1 MNEAIVKEMT
11 AISELNRVDGF
22 DPTRFMMKFT
32 EVDENGQPSERM
44 YLEVAY
50 RKLWFRL
57 KHPEGAI
64 RKFIREVNDQFAIME
79 ARVYLDRRDP
89 EESYIAN
96 AIVKRYFHP
105 EDKLGDK
112 YLEIAETAA
121 VGRALAD
128 AGFGIQFTDS
138 SENLEAGVVDSPVGL
153 PTGLPMG
160 TPNGMP
166 VVHAANASLSHVN
179 TVTCEVT
186 HTPQTPAP
194 AAANAIQNSVSM
206 AAPTPQAQ
214 PVQPVPQ
221 AQPAPAVPAFNPT
234 LSVEQI
240 LSQMTMQFALNYE
253 VDCGVFKGKKLGQVA
268 QEKPQ
273 SLEWYVNAYKGNNN
287 VLRAAAKYLLDKASA

>member
-1 MNEAIVKEMT
+1 MNEAIVNEMT

-22 DPTRFMMKFT
+22 DPTKFMRRLT
-32 EVDENGQPSERM
+32 EVDDNGQPSERL

-138 SENLEAGVVDSPVGL
+138 SENPESCVVDSPI
-153 PTGLPMG
+153 
-160 TPNGMP
+160 GMP
-166 VVHAANASLSHVN
+166 SGHAANASLSSVN
-179 TVTCEVT
+179 TITGEVM
-186 HTPQTPAP
+186 HTPQTPAS
-194 AAANAIQNSVSM
+194 AAAFAVPNGVSM
-206 AAPTPQAQ
+206 APPMPQAQ
-214 PVQPVPQ
+214 T
-221 AQPAPAVPAFNPT
+221 APAAPVFTPT
-234 LSVEQI
+234 MPVEQI
-240 LSQMTMQFALNYE
+240 LPMMTMQYALNYE

-287 VLRAAAKYLLDKASA
+287 ILRAAAKFLLDQASA

>member
-1 MNEAIVKEMT
+1 MNEAIVNEMT

-22 DPTRFMMKFT
+22 DPSRFMRKLT
-32 EVDENGQPSERM
+32 EVDDNGQPSERM

-138 SENLEAGVVDSPVGL
+138 SENPESGVVDAPIGM
-153 PTGLPMG
+153 PTG
-160 TPNGMP
+160 TSNRMP
-166 VVHAANASLSHVN
+166 SGHAANASLSQVN
-179 TVTCEVT
+179 TITGEVM

-194 AAANAIQNSVSM
+194 AAANAVPNSVSM
-206 AAPTPQAQ
+206 AAAMPQTQTA
-214 PVQPVPQ
+214 QPVPQ
-221 AQPAPAVPAFNPT
+221 AQPAPATPVFIPT
-234 LSVEQI
+234 MPVEQI
-240 LSQMTMQFALNYE
+240 LPQMTMQFALNYE

-287 VLRAAAKYLLDKASA
+287 ILRAAAKYLLDKASA

>member
-1 MNEAIVKEMT
+1 MNEAIINEMT

-22 DPTRFMMKFT
+22 DPSKFMRKLT
-32 EVDENGQPSERM
+32 EMDENGQPSERM

-138 SENLEAGVVDSPVGL
+138 SENPESGVVDSPIGVPYG
-153 PTGLPMG
+153 MG
-160 TPNGMP
+160 
-166 VVHAANASLSHVN
+166 VN
-179 TVTCEVT
+179 TITGEVM

-194 AAANAIQNSVSM
+194 AAANAAVNSAPNGVSM
-206 AAPTPQAQ
+206 TAPMPQTQ
-214 PVQPVPQ
+214 PIQSAPQ
-221 AQPAPAVPAFNPT
+221 AQPAPAVPAFTPEM
-234 LSVEQI
+234 SVEQI
-240 LSQMTMQFALNYE
+240 LPMMTMQFAINYK
-253 VDCGVFKGKKLGQVA
+253 VDCGVFKGKRLGQVA
-268 QEKPQ
+268 QETPQ
-273 SLEWYVNAYKGNNN
+273 SLEWYVTSYRGKNN
-287 VLRAAAKYLLDKASA
+287 VLRAAAKFLLDKASA

>member
-1 MNEAIVKEMT
+1 MNEAIINEMT
-11 AISELNRVDGF
+11 AINELNRVDGF
-22 DPTRFMMKFT
+22 DPSKFMRKLT

-79 ARVYLDRRDP
+79 ARVYLDRRDS

-138 SENLEAGVVDSPVGL
+138 SENPESGVVDSPIGM
-153 PTGLPMG
+153 PMG
-160 TPNGMP
+160 TPTGMP
-166 VVHAANASLSHVN
+166 VGMGVN
-179 TVTCEVT
+179 TVTGEVT
-186 HTPQTPAP
+186 HTPQTPTR
-194 AAANAIQNSVSM
+194 AAANAVPNGVSM
-206 AAPTPQAQ
+206 AALMPQTQ
-214 PVQPVPQ
+214 PVQPAPQ
-221 AQPAPAVPAFNPT
+221 AQSAPAVPAFTPEM
-234 LSVEQI
+234 SVEQI
-240 LSQMTMQFALNYE
+240 LPMMTMQFAINYE
-253 VDCGVFKGKKLGQVA
+253 VDCGVFKGKRLGQVA

-273 SLEWYVNAYKGNNN
+273 SHEWYVTSYRGNNN
-287 VLRAAAKYLLDKASA
+287 ILRAAAKFLLDKASA

>member
-1 MNEAIVKEMT
+1 MNEAIINEMT

-22 DPTRFMMKFT
+22 DPSKFMRKLT
-32 EVDENGQPSERM
+32 EVDENGQPNERM

-138 SENLEAGVVDSPVGL
+138 SENPESGVVDSPIGVPYG
-153 PTGLPMG
+153 MG
-160 TPNGMP
+160 
-166 VVHAANASLSHVN
+166 VN
-179 TVTCEVT
+179 TITGEVM

-194 AAANAIQNSVSM
+194 AAANAAVNTAPNGVSM
-206 AAPTPQAQ
+206 AAPAPQT
-214 PVQPVPQ
+214 
-221 AQPAPAVPAFNPT
+221 QPAPAVPAFTPEMP
-234 LSVEQI
+234 VEQI
-240 LSQMTMQFALNYE
+240 LPMMTMQFAINYE
-253 VDCGVFKGKKLGQVA
+253 VDCGVFKGKRLGQVA

-273 SLEWYVNAYKGNNN
+273 SLEWYVTSYRGNNN
-287 VLRAAAKYLLDKASA
+287 ILRAAAKFLLDKASA

>member
-1 MNEAIVKEMT
+1 MNEAIINEMT

-22 DPTRFMMKFT
+22 DPSKFMRKLT
-32 EVDENGQPSERM
+32 ETDENGQPSERM

-138 SENLEAGVVDSPVGL
+138 SENPESGVVDSPIGM
-153 PTGLPMG
+153 PMG
-160 TPNGMP
+160 TPTGMP
-166 VVHAANASLSHVN
+166 VGMGVN
-179 TVTCEVT
+179 TVTGEVT
-186 HTPQTPAP
+186 HTPQTPTR
-194 AAANAIQNSVSM
+194 AAANAVPNGVSM
-206 AAPTPQAQ
+206 AALMPQTQ
-214 PVQPVPQ
+214 PVQPAPQ
-221 AQPAPAVPAFNPT
+221 AQSAPAVPAFTPEM
-234 LSVEQI
+234 SVEQI
-240 LSQMTMQFALNYE
+240 LPMMTMQFAINYE
-253 VDCGVFKGKKLGQVA
+253 VDCGVFKGKRLGQVA

-273 SLEWYVNAYKGNNN
+273 SLEWYVTSYRGNNN
-287 VLRAAAKYLLDKASA
+287 ILRAAAKFLLDKASA

>member
-64 RKFIREVNDQFAIME
+64 RKFMREVNDQFAIME

-138 SENLEAGVVDSPVGL
+138 SENPESGVVDSPIGM
-153 PTGLPMG
+153 PMG

-166 VVHAANASLSHVN
+166 SGMGVN
-179 TVTCEVT
+179 TITGEVM
-186 HTPQTPAP
+186 HPPQTPAP
-194 AAANAIQNSVSM
+194 AAAPAAQNSVSM
-206 AAPTPQAQ
+206 AAPIPQVQ
-214 PVQPVPQ
+214 PVQTAPQ
-221 AQPAPAVPAFNPT
+221 TQPAPAVPAFTPEM
-234 LSVEQI
+234 SVEQI
-240 LSQMTMQFALNYE
+240 LPMMTMQFAINYE
-253 VDCGVFKGKKLGQVA
+253 VDCGVFKGKRLGQVA

-273 SLEWYVNAYKGNNN
+273 SLEWYVTSYRGNNN
-287 VLRAAAKYLLDKASA
+287 ILRAAAKYLLDKASA

>member
-1 MNEAIVKEMT
+1 MNEAIVNEMT

-22 DPTRFMMKFT
+22 DPSKFMRKLT

-79 ARVYLDRRDP
+79 ARVYLDRKDP

-138 SENLEAGVVDSPVGL
+138 SENPESGVVDSPIGVPYG
-153 PTGLPMG
+153 MG
-160 TPNGMP
+160 
-166 VVHAANASLSHVN
+166 VN
-179 TVTCEVT
+179 TITGEVM

-194 AAANAIQNSVSM
+194 AAANVVPNSVSM
-206 AAPTPQAQ
+206 AAPMPQAQ
-214 PVQPVPQ
+214 PVQPAPQ
-221 AQPAPAVPAFNPT
+221 AQPAPTVPAFTPEMP
-234 LSVEQI
+234 VEQI
-240 LSQMTMQFALNYE
+240 LPMMTMQFAINYE
-253 VDCGVFKGKKLGQVA
+253 VDCGVFKGKRLGQVA

-273 SLEWYVNAYKGNNN
+273 SLEWYVTSYRGNNN
-287 VLRAAAKYLLDKASA
+287 ILRAAAKFLLDKASA

>member
-1 MNEAIVKEMT
+1 MNEAIINEMT
-11 AISELNRVDGF
+11 AINELNRVDGF
-22 DPTRFMMKFT
+22 DPSKFMRKLT
-32 EVDENGQPSERM
+32 ETDENGQPSERM

-138 SENLEAGVVDSPVGL
+138 SENPESGVVDSPI
-153 PTGLPMG
+153 
-160 TPNGMP
+160 GMP
-166 VVHAANASLSHVN
+166 SVHTANASISHVN
-179 TVTCEVT
+179 TVNGEVT
-186 HTPQTPAP
+186 HTPQTSAT
-194 AAANAIQNSVSM
+194 AAANAVPNSVSM
-206 AAPTPQAQ
+206 AAPM
-214 PVQPVPQ
+214 PQ
-221 AQPAPAVPAFNPT
+221 AQPAAAVPAFTPEMP
-234 LSVEQI
+234 VEQI
-240 LSQMTMQFALNYE
+240 LPMMTMQFAINYE

-268 QEKPQ
+268 QETPQ
-273 SLEWYVNAYKGNNN
+273 SLEWYVTSYRGKNN
-287 VLRAAAKYLLDKASA
+287 VLRAAAKFLLDKASA

>member
-1 MNEAIVKEMT
+1 MNEAIINEMT

-22 DPTRFMMKFT
+22 DPSKFMRKLT
-32 EVDENGQPSERM
+32 EVDENGQPNERM

-138 SENLEAGVVDSPVGL
+138 SENPESGVVDSPIGVPYG
-153 PTGLPMG
+153 MG
-160 TPNGMP
+160 
-166 VVHAANASLSHVN
+166 VN
-179 TVTCEVT
+179 TVTGEVT

-194 AAANAIQNSVSM
+194 AAANAVQNSVSM

-214 PVQPVPQ
+214 PVQSAPQ
-221 AQPAPAVPAFNPT
+221 AQPAPAAPAFTPEMP
-234 LSVEQI
+234 VEQI
-240 LSQMTMQFALNYE
+240 LPMMTMQFAINYE
-253 VDCGVFKGKKLGQVA
+253 VDCGVFKGKRLGQVA

-273 SLEWYVNAYKGNNN
+273 SLEWYVTSYRGNNN
-287 VLRAAAKYLLDKASA
+287 ILRAAAKFLLDKASA

>member
-1 MNEAIVKEMT
+1 MNEAIVNEMT
-11 AISELNRVDGF
+11 AISELNRVEGF
-22 DPTRFMMKFT
+22 DPTKFMRRLT
-32 EVDENGQPSERM
+32 EVDENGQQNDRM

-64 RKFIREVNDQFAIME
+64 RKFICEVNDQFAIME

-138 SENLEAGVVDSPVGL
+138 SENPESGVVDSPIGVPYG
-153 PTGLPMG
+153 MG
-160 TPNGMP
+160 
-166 VVHAANASLSHVN
+166 VN
-179 TVTCEVT
+179 TITGEVM

-194 AAANAIQNSVSM
+194 AAANAAVNSAPNGVSM
-206 AAPTPQAQ
+206 TAPMPQTQ
-214 PVQPVPQ
+214 PIQSAPQ
-221 AQPAPAVPAFNPT
+221 AQPAPAVPAFTPEM
-234 LSVEQI
+234 SVEQI
-240 LSQMTMQFALNYE
+240 LPMMTMQFAINYE
-253 VDCGVFKGKKLGQVA
+253 VDCGVFKGKRLGQVA

-273 SLEWYVNAYKGNNN
+273 SLEWYVTSYRGNNN
-287 VLRAAAKYLLDKASA
+287 ILRAAAKFLLDKASA

>member
-1 MNEAIVKEMT
+1 MNEAIVNEMT

-22 DPTRFMMKFT
+22 DPSRFMRRLT
-32 EVDENGQPSERM
+32 EVDDNGQPSERM

-138 SENLEAGVVDSPVGL
+138 SENPESGVVDSPVGL
-153 PTGLPMG
+153 PTGM
-160 TPNGMP
+160 PNGMGI
-166 VVHAANASLSHVN
+166 N
-179 TVTCEVT
+179 TVTGEVT

-194 AAANAIQNSVSM
+194 AAANAVPNSVSM
-206 AAPTPQAQ
+206 AAPMPQAQ
-214 PVQPVPQ
+214 T
-221 AQPAPAVPAFNPT
+221 APAAPVFTPT
-234 LSVEQI
+234 MPVEQI
-240 LSQMTMQFALNYE
+240 LPMMTMQYALNYE

-287 VLRAAAKYLLDKASA
+287 ILRAAAKFLLDKASA

>member
-22 DPTRFMMKFT
+22 DPTRFMRKLS

-138 SENLEAGVVDSPVGL
+138 SENPESGVVDSPIGVPYG
-153 PTGLPMG
+153 MG
-160 TPNGMP
+160 
-166 VVHAANASLSHVN
+166 VN
-179 TVTCEVT
+179 TITGEVM

-194 AAANAIQNSVSM
+194 AAANAAVNSAPNGVSM
-206 AAPTPQAQ
+206 TAPMPQTQ
-214 PVQPVPQ
+214 PIQSAPQ
-221 AQPAPAVPAFNPT
+221 AQPAPAVPAFTPEM
-234 LSVEQI
+234 SVEQI
-240 LSQMTMQFALNYE
+240 LPMMTMQFAINYE
-253 VDCGVFKGKKLGQVA
+253 VDCGVFKGKRLGQVS
-268 QEKPQ
+268 QETPQ
-273 SLEWYVNAYKGNNN
+273 SLEWYVTSYRGKNN
-287 VLRAAAKYLLDKASA
+287 VLRAAAKFLLDKASA

>member
-1 MNEAIVKEMT
+1 MNEAIINEMT

-22 DPTRFMMKFT
+22 DPSKFMRRLT
-32 EVDENGQPSERM
+32 EVDENGQQNDRM

-138 SENLEAGVVDSPVGL
+138 SENPESGVVDSPIGV
-153 PTGLPMG
+153 PY
-160 TPNGMP
+160 GMP
-166 VVHAANASLSHVN
+166 SGMGVN
-179 TVTCEVT
+179 TITGEVM

-194 AAANAIQNSVSM
+194 AAAPAAQNNVSM
-206 AAPTPQAQ
+206 AAPMPQAQ
-214 PVQPVPQ
+214 PVQSAPQ
-221 AQPAPAVPAFNPT
+221 AQPAVPAFT
-234 LSVEQI
+234 QEMSVEQI
-240 LSQMTMQFALNYE
+240 LPMMTMQFAINYE
-253 VDCGVFKGKKLGQVA
+253 VDCGVFKGKRLGQVA

-273 SLEWYVNAYKGNNN
+273 SLEWYVTSYRGNNN
-287 VLRAAAKYLLDKASA
+287 ILRAAAKFLLDKASA

>member
-1 MNEAIVKEMT
+1 MNEAIVNEMT

-22 DPTRFMMKFT
+22 DPSKFMRKLT

-138 SENLEAGVVDSPVGL
+138 SENPESGVVDSPIGL
-153 PTGLPMG
+153 PY
-160 TPNGMP
+160 GMP
-166 VVHAANASLSHVN
+166 SGMGVN
-179 TVTCEVT
+179 TVTGEVM

-194 AAANAIQNSVSM
+194 AAANAVQNSVSM
-206 AAPTPQAQ
+206 AAAMPQAQ
-214 PVQPVPQ
+214 TAQPISQ
-221 AQPAPAVPAFNPT
+221 AQPAPAAPIFTPT
-234 LSVEQI
+234 MPVEQI
-240 LSQMTMQFALNYE
+240 LPQMTLQFALNYE

-268 QEKPQ
+268 REKPQ

-287 VLRAAAKYLLDKASA
+287 ILRAAAKYLLDKASA

>member
-22 DPTRFMMKFT
+22 DPSKFMRKLT
-32 EVDENGQPSERM
+32 ETDENGQLSERM

-138 SENLEAGVVDSPVGL
+138 SENPESGVVDSPIGVPYG
-153 PTGLPMG
+153 MG
-160 TPNGMP
+160 
-166 VVHAANASLSHVN
+166 VN
-179 TVTCEVT
+179 TITGEVM
-186 HTPQTPAP
+186 HASQTPAP
-194 AAANAIQNSVSM
+194 AAANALQNGVSM
-206 AAPTPQAQ
+206 AALKQQAQ
-214 PVQPVPQ
+214 PVQAVPQ
-221 AQPAPAVPAFNPT
+221 AQPAPIAPVFTSTMP
-234 LSVEQI
+234 VEQI
-240 LSQMTMQFALNYE
+240 LPQMTMQYALNYE

>member
-1 MNEAIVKEMT
+1 MNEAMINEMT
-11 AISELNRVDGF
+11 VISELNRVDGF
-22 DPTRFMMKFT
+22 DPSKFMRKLT
-32 EVDENGQPSERM
+32 EVDESGQPSERM

-105 EDKLGDK
+105 EDRLGDK

-138 SENLEAGVVDSPVGL
+138 SENPESGVVDSPI
-153 PTGLPMG
+153 
-160 TPNGMP
+160 GMP
-166 VVHAANASLSHVN
+166 YGMPSGMGVN
-179 TVTCEVT
+179 TITGEVM

-194 AAANAIQNSVSM
+194 VAANAAVNTAPNGVSM
-206 AAPTPQAQ
+206 AAPMPQTQ
-214 PVQPVPQ
+214 PVQPAPQ
-221 AQPAPAVPAFNPT
+221 AQTVPATPSFTVTTP
-234 LSVEQI
+234 VEQI
-240 LSQMTMQFALNYE
+240 LPQMTMQFALNYE

-287 VLRAAAKYLLDKASA
+287 ILRAAAKYLLDKASS

>member
-1 MNEAIVKEMT
+1 MNEAIINEMT

-22 DPTRFMMKFT
+22 DPSKFMRKLT
-32 EVDENGQPSERM
+32 ETDENGQPSERM

-79 ARVYLDRRDP
+79 ARVYLDRRDS

-138 SENLEAGVVDSPVGL
+138 SENPESGVVDSPIGVPYG
-153 PTGLPMG
+153 MG
-160 TPNGMP
+160 
-166 VVHAANASLSHVN
+166 VN
-179 TVTCEVT
+179 TITGEVM

-194 AAANAIQNSVSM
+194 AAANAVQNGVSM
-206 AAPTPQAQ
+206 AALKQQAQ
-214 PVQPVPQ
+214 PVQAVTQ
-221 AQPAPAVPAFNPT
+221 AQPAPIAPVFTSTMP
-234 LSVEQI
+234 VEQI
-240 LSQMTMQFALNYE
+240 LPQMTMQYALNYE

>member
-1 MNEAIVKEMT
+1 MNEAIINEMT

-22 DPTRFMMKFT
+22 NPSKFMRKLT
-32 EVDENGQPSERM
+32 EVDESGQPSERM

-96 AIVKRYFHP
+96 AIVKRYFNS

-112 YLEIAETAA
+112 YVEIAETAA

-138 SENLEAGVVDSPVGL
+138 SENPESGVVDSPIGM
-153 PTGLPMG
+153 PMG

-166 VVHAANASLSHVN
+166 SGMGVN
-179 TVTCEVT
+179 TITGEVM
-186 HTPQTPAP
+186 HAPQTPAP
-194 AAANAIQNSVSM
+194 AAAPTAQNSVSM
-206 AAPTPQAQ
+206 AAPMPQVQ
-214 PVQPVPQ
+214 PVQTAPQ
-221 AQPAPAVPAFNPT
+221 TQPAPAVPVFTPEM
-234 LSVEQI
+234 SVEQI
-240 LSQMTMQFALNYE
+240 LPMMTMQFAINYE
-253 VDCGVFKGKKLGQVA
+253 VDCGVFKGKRLGQVA

-273 SLEWYVNAYKGNNN
+273 SLEWYVTSYRGNNN
-287 VLRAAAKYLLDKASA
+287 ILRAAAKFLLDKASA

>member
-22 DPTRFMMKFT
+22 DPTRFMRKLS

-138 SENLEAGVVDSPVGL
+138 SENPESGVVDSPIGM
-153 PTGLPMG
+153 PMG

-166 VVHAANASLSHVN
+166 SGMGVN
-179 TVTCEVT
+179 TITGEVM

-194 AAANAIQNSVSM
+194 AAANAVSNSVSM
-206 AAPTPQAQ
+206 AAPIPQVQ
-214 PVQPVPQ
+214 PVQTAPQ
-221 AQPAPAVPAFNPT
+221 TQPAPAVPAFTPEMP
-234 LSVEQI
+234 VEQI
-240 LSQMTMQFALNYE
+240 LPMMTMQFAINYE
-253 VDCGVFKGKKLGQVA
+253 VDCGVFKGKRLGQVA

-273 SLEWYVNAYKGNNN
+273 SLEWYVTSYRGNNN
-287 VLRAAAKYLLDKASA
+287 ILRAAAKFLLDKASA

>member
-1 MNEAIVKEMT
+1 MNEAIVNEMT

-22 DPTRFMMKFT
+22 DPSKFMRKLT

-138 SENLEAGVVDSPVGL
+138 SENPESGVVDSPIGVPYG
-153 PTGLPMG
+153 MG
-160 TPNGMP
+160 
-166 VVHAANASLSHVN
+166 VN
-179 TVTCEVT
+179 TITGEVM

-194 AAANAIQNSVSM
+194 AAASAVQNSVSM
-206 AAPTPQAQ
+206 AAAMPQAQ
-214 PVQPVPQ
+214 TAQPISQ
-221 AQPAPAVPAFNPT
+221 AQPAPAAPIFTPT
-234 LSVEQI
+234 MPVEQI
-240 LSQMTMQFALNYE
+240 LPQMTMQFALNYE

-273 SLEWYVNAYKGNNN
+273 SLDWYVNAYKGNNN
-287 VLRAAAKYLLDKASA
+287 ILRAAAKYLLDKASA

>member
-1 MNEAIVKEMT
+1 MNEAIINEMT

-22 DPTRFMMKFT
+22 DPSKFMRKLT
-32 EVDENGQPSERM
+32 EMDENGQPSERM

-138 SENLEAGVVDSPVGL
+138 SENPESGVVDSPIGVPYG
-153 PTGLPMG
+153 MG
-160 TPNGMP
+160 
-166 VVHAANASLSHVN
+166 VN
-179 TVTCEVT
+179 TITGEVM

-194 AAANAIQNSVSM
+194 AAANAAVNSAPNGVSM
-206 AAPTPQAQ
+206 TAPMPQTQ
-214 PVQPVPQ
+214 PIQSAPQ
-221 AQPAPAVPAFNPT
+221 AQPAPAVPAFTPEM
-234 LSVEQI
+234 SVEQI
-240 LSQMTMQFALNYE
+240 LPMMTMQFAINYE
-253 VDCGVFKGKKLGQVA
+253 VDCGVFKGKRLGQVA
-268 QEKPQ
+268 QETPQ
-273 SLEWYVNAYKGNNN
+273 SLEWYVTSYRGKNN
-287 VLRAAAKYLLDKASA
+287 VLRAAAKFLLDKASA